1 MSTPAQQ
8 LEGLTLEG
16 GWKVTRHLQP
26 GPEATGGCFSEQYEV
41 EHPDGRR
48 GFLKAL
54 DFARTLRGAA
64 DPAAAL
70 EPLILAFNFERAL
83 LARCRDKKLDRI
95 VVAISDGTV
104 RLNDTSD
111 GVVQYLIFELADG
124 DLRRQ
129 AAHSTRFDVA
139 WKLRALH
146 HMATGLRQL
155 HSQKAVHQDLKPSN
169 VLVFGGKTSKL
180 ADLGRAAWQGTAPP
194 HEDAVPPGDPG
205 YSPPEFLFGHLEP
218 DWTKRRVG
226 CDLYHL
232 GSMLTFCFTGVGMTA
247 LLITEMRKQARD
259 WRPPYADAL
268 PYLREA
274 FENTLETIAPSFPE
288 GFRSDLLQ
296 VVRQLCDPDPNRRGD
311 ARARLGS
318 LSQFGL
324 DRFVS
329 LFDRLARRAEMGIV
343 TGR

>member
-1 MSTPAQQ
+1 MDTPAQQ
-8 LEGLTLEG
+8 LEGRTLER
-16 GWKVTRHLQP
+16 GWTVRRHLQP

-41 EHPDGRR
+41 EHQDGRR

-54 DFARTLRGAA
+54 DFARTMRGAP

-70 EPLILAFNFERAL
+70 EPLILAFNFERSL

-95 VVAISDGTV
+95 VVAIDDGTV

-139 WKLRALH
+139 WKLRSLH
-146 HMATGLRQL
+146 HIATGLRQL
-155 HSQKAVHQDLKPSN
+155 HSQNAVHQDLKPSN
-169 VLVFGGKTSKL
+169 VLVFGGNTSKL
-180 ADLGRAAWQGTAPP
+180 ADLGRAAWQGTSPP
-194 HEDAVPPGDPG
+194 HEDHVPPGDRG

-247 LLITEMRKQARD
+247 LLINEMKKQTRD
-259 WRPPYADAL
+259 WRPPYLDAL
-268 PYLREA
+268 PYVREA
-274 FENTLETIAPSFPE
+274 FENVLEAISPSFPDD
-288 GFRSDLLQ
+288 FRSDLLQ
-296 VVRQLCDPDPNRRGD
+296 AVRQLCDPDPNRRGD
-311 ARARLGS
+311 MRARLGS
-318 LSQFGL
+318 VSQYQL

-329 LFDRLARRAEMGIV
+329 LFDRLARRAEMGFV

>member
-1 MSTPAQQ
+1 MTTPAQQ
-8 LEGLTLEG
+8 LVGLTLSG
-16 GWKVTRHLQP
+16 GWRVVRHIQP
-26 GPEATGGCFSEQYEV
+26 GPDATGGAFSEQYEV

-54 DFARTLRGAA
+54 DFARTMRGAP

-70 EPLILAFNFERAL
+70 QPLIIAFNFERSL
-83 LARCRDKKLDRI
+83 LNRCRDRKLDRI
-95 VVAISDGTV
+95 VVAIEDGTV

-139 WKLRALH
+139 WKLRSLH
-146 HMATGLRQL
+146 HVATGLRQL
-155 HSQKAVHQDLKPSN
+155 HSENAAHQDLKPSN
-169 VLVFGGKTSKL
+169 VLVFAGSVSKL
-180 ADLGRAAWQGTAPP
+180 ADLGRAAWQGTVTP
-194 HEDAVPPGDPG
+194 HEDAVPPGDRG
-205 YSPPEFLFGHLEP
+205 YSPPEFLFGHVEP

-232 GSMLTFCFTGVGMTA
+232 GSMLAFCFTGVGMTA
-247 LLITEMRKQARD
+247 LLVNEMKKQTRD
-259 WRPPYADAL
+259 WKPPYIDAL
-268 PYLREA
+268 PYVREA
-274 FENTLETIAPSFPE
+274 FENVLESIGPAFPN
-288 GFRSDLLQ
+288 GFRDELLQ
-296 VVRQLCDPDPNRRGD
+296 IVRQLCDPDPNRRGD

-318 LSQFGL
+318 ASQFSL

-329 LFDRLARRAEMGIV
+329 LFDRLARRAEMGFV